1 MVTAALPNGVVAFNA
16 EASRRAAASNFT
28 ASIHGGPKMG
38 KSHFAF
44 MSERP
49 LYLVYLDTNPNV
61 HSLLLKTSMVMGD
74 EVYQLIISP
83 RPYKDLS
90 MKDAQDILDQIESF
104 RDWAVQNALS
114 RVLEGKNGGTF
125 VVDGMYYFRGY
136 CEKAILG
143 ESVVLGWRPPPG
155 STSNISTYDY
165 AKSNA
170 AVFEFVASF
179 VNKPLDAVFTWE
191 GRSIYKDQIDS
202 RGRVQSKRTDA
213 YRSTRPDRMPHM
225 LSVEVEALKTLERL
239 DPSNNQS
246 PLITTPKLRVILSSE
261 SIGMDQMVI
270 PSKTFAE
277 LKRMM
282 LNPTLGDIDEI
293 KAAVPASAVVRANE
307 AGFPT
312 TEVVTPSAEEDDD
325 D

>member
-1 MVTAALPNGVVAFNA
+1 MVTTPLPSGVVAFNA
-16 EASRRAAASNFT
+16 DASKRAAASNFT
-28 ASIHGGPKMG
+28 VSIHGGPKMG

-61 HSLLLKTSMVMGD
+61 HSLLLKSSEVMGD
-74 EVYQLIISP
+74 EVYQLIITP
-83 RPYKDLS
+83 KPYKDLS
-90 MKDAQDILDQIESF
+90 VQDAQGILDQIESF
-104 RDWAVQNALS
+104 RDWAIQNALS
-114 RVLEGKNGGTF
+114 RVLEGKHGGTF

-143 ESVVLGWRPPPG
+143 ESVVLGWRPKQG
-155 STSNISTYDY
+155 ESTNISTYDY

-191 GRSIYKDQIDS
+191 GRPIYKDVIDS
-202 RGRVQSKRTDA
+202 RNRVQSKRTDA

-225 LSVEVEALKTLERL
+225 LSAELEALKTLDRL

-246 PLITTPKLRVILSSE
+246 PLITTPRLRVVLTSE
-261 SIGMDQMVI
+261 TLGMDQMVI

-277 LKRMM
+277 FKRMM
-282 LNPTLGDIDEI
+282 LSPTVGDLDELRN
-293 KAAVPASAVVRANE
+293 AVPASAVIRANE

-312 TEVVTPSAEEDDD
+312 TELAVENGAEDDD
-325 D
+325 